1 MQCLTSI
8 KSCHIEELVDFLYT
22 IKWVF
27 STLNTHYL
35 LDNVLSDNKDFFSNF
50 DNLSEKLSAI
60 SELIPTSEYSD
71 ELNGFIIKVR
81 SLAFDYELVDTDF
94 WNNKKIKKLSPK
106 KKYEIENLSLVVND
120 ICKNETTQ
128 FIDFG
133 SGLGYLSQYLYD
145 QFDYEV
151 LGLDGSLSLVTNAQ
165 KRQEKDFPQSIG
177 KVKYLQHF
185 INERSSEFLSN
196 NYGIRDENLAIIG
209 LHGCGDLTV
218 TAMKLF
224 FQKENVKQLI
234 FMPCCYH
241 KMSTNEE
248 DPTKFNNF
256 PLSEKLKSKLQ
267 NYSNFLNR
275 SFLRLAGQ
283 QSPTKWR
290 EMNVEEHWIHGKN
303 MFERALAEAM
313 LSENE
318 TLKRVDN
325 TCIHEGRVKFEDIT
339 SKYILTNN
347 QNHSTIEWTEEH
359 REKFKKLRQN
369 HPNGEEQSE
378 SLFCLQTMIQKLCE
392 NLVVIDRINY
402 MQEQAKKLNLSI
414 NIKVKKLSNDKLSPR
429 CLIFIAEK
437 VTN

>member
-1 MQCLTSI
+1 M
-8 KSCHIEELVDFLYT
+8 
-22 IKWVF
+22 
-27 STLNTHYL
+27 N
-35 LDNVLSDNKDFFSNF
+35 
-50 DNLSEKLSAI
+50 
-60 SELIPTSEYSD
+60 
-71 ELNGFIIKVR
+71 
-81 SLAFDYELVDTDF
+81 TDF

-106 KKYEIENLSLVVND
+106 KKYEIENLSLVVNSV
-120 ICKNETTQ
+120 CKNETTQ

-145 QFDYEV
+145 QFGYEV
-151 LGLDGSLSLVTNAQ
+151 LGLDGSSSLVTNA
-165 KRQEKDFPQSIG
+165 KTRQEKDFPQSIG

-185 INERSSEFLSN
+185 INESSSEFISN
-196 NYGIRDENLAIIG
+196 NYGSKDENLAIIG

-224 FQKENVKQLI
+224 FQIDTVKQLI

-241 KMSTNEE
+241 KMSTNDEN
-248 DPTKFNNF
+248 PTEFNNF
-256 PLSEKLKSKLQ
+256 PLSKKLKSKLED
-267 NYSNFLNR
+267 YSCFLNR

-313 LSENE
+313 LGENE
-318 TLKRVDN
+318 SMKRVDN

-339 SKYILTNN
+339 SKYDLTNN
-347 QNHSTIEWTEEH
+347 QNHSTIEWTAEH
-359 REKFKKLRQN
+359 QDKFNKLRLD
-369 HPNGEEQSE
+369 HINGEEQSE
-378 SLFCLQTMIQKLCE
+378 YLFCLQTMIQRLCE
-392 NLVVIDRINY
+392 NLVVIDRINF
-402 MQEQAKKLNLSI
+402 MQEQSKKLNLNI
-414 NIKVKKLSNDKLSPR
+414 DIKVKKLSNDKLSPR